1 MDFDLAQINSALVET
16 LFPASQRG
24 KVRLYLTARHR
35 KKFAETL
42 GVDEEI
48 AMLALYKSVDR
59 LPNKLRIHTQQYITF
74 LRENQAENGDDEE
87 KEEQENVKHIPD
99 FLASLVVCSDAY
111 FRGWRDGDDANM
123 VYQAMN
129 RRINEILGKTRHV
142 NYISDQSHGLPNAFR
157 LQRYP
162 GISSP
167 GGSNSQWTALKTWAE
182 KRSHVFNSSVLD
194 AIGIRGGPHGI
205 VRSIKYMA
213 PFLEKDELIFKEI
226 AREMNKNPF
235 NPSNDVIARKIDYR
249 ISSYTKLAERHIEEF
264 GTGLFVRAVR
274 MHMKDPALGKSSDAA
289 APEPKTPKILGGKI
303 PFSESPEWVFEI
315 EKDDGGGNS
324 LEIGISFENC
334 QFPAEEPT
342 EVFVSGTAHQLNF
355 KTDRMTYPLYID
367 SSEKIALDEIIY
379 KHELGEGKIPLNP
392 NFWKMISDVG
402 GGMGVETET
411 LRNADRVIAC
421 NGNRK
426 QLAEAIGI
434 PEHRLQS
441 PISTKYTIGG
451 KAIVIYSLP
460 GSRLGQTP
468 SGAEMIR
475 IELSGGGRL
484 DKTSKPTY
492 LRDFPPSLVLTEGRI
507 DSLIRIKFQDVPITL
522 DPELLQEM
530 ENINSV
536 TLPPGDKTL
545 PNGTTARVFTV
556 HRYKTANA
564 KHSDVLWN
572 REIRFIEN
580 KDLAHDSY
588 WIQTPLNTPETEDVE
603 EDGDGITPQEY
614 ADFKEKRTQIPQI
627 SSGSKPIKMGLTL
640 EGWTKA
646 IEAYETANADAI
658 REQKKAEALEA
669 SRIRRE
675 ENDRVQAERD
685 AENAARRAQEQEDR
699 TARSE
704 QERIRLKASED
715 ERREKDEEQRSKN
728 IAQFTELIRDLKEEY
743 QNKQNVTEQ
752 LLSRVQD
759 ESKEFLKKKLKE
771 FRTDMDYLL
780 NQLQTYFQK
789 YKGATGAPGEV
800 TNRLRRANQRCA
812 DFRRVLNRIE
822 SEVRGYNQAEFNR
835 NEKSRESSPK
845 SSAAKLNKKKPRT
858 TIQDRLRKSL
868 KAHPN
873 NIDIQRAL
881 YCTCEI
887 CKQKVN

>member
-1 MDFDLAQINSALVET
+1 MEFDLAQINSALVKT

-24 KVRLYLTARHR
+24 PVRLYLTAGHR
-35 KKFAETL
+35 KKFAEVL
-42 GVDEEI
+42 GVDEKTAI
-48 AMLALYKSVDR
+48 LALYKSVNP
-59 LPNKLRIHTQQYITF
+59 LHSKLRRHTQDYRKF
-74 LRENQAENGDDEE
+74 LQKNQAENEDDEE
-87 KEEQENVKHIPD
+87 KEEQEIVTHIPN

-123 VYQAMN
+123 VYFAMN
-129 RRINEILGKTRHV
+129 RRINEILGETHHV
-142 NYISDQSHGLPNAFR
+142 NYISDQSRGLPNAFK

-162 GISSP
+162 GISRSP
-167 GGSNSQWTALKTWAE
+167 KSQWTALKTWTE
-182 KRSHVFNSSVLD
+182 KRSYVFNSPILD
-194 AIGIRGGPHGI
+194 ALPIRYGPHGI

-213 PFLEKDELIFKEI
+213 PFLEKDELIFKKI
-226 AREMNKNPF
+226 ARQMNKNPF
-235 NPSNDVIARKIDYR
+235 VPSNDVIARQIYFHFNN
-249 ISSYTKLAERHIEEF
+249 YTKLAERHIEDF

-274 MHMKDPALGKSSDAA
+274 MHMKNPALGKSSDSA
-289 APEPKTPKILGGKI
+289 APEPKTTKILGNNI

-315 EKDDGGGNS
+315 EKDDEGGDS

-334 QFPAEEPT
+334 EFPVEEPT
-342 EVFVSGTAHQLNF
+342 EVFVSGSAHQLNF
-355 KTDRMTYPLYID
+355 KTDRITYPLYID
-367 SSEKIALDEIIY
+367 TSNKIALDEIIY

-392 NFWKMISDVG
+392 NFWKMISDIG

-426 QLAEAIGI
+426 QLAAAIGI
-434 PEHRLQS
+434 PEHRLQT
-441 PISTKYTIGG
+441 PISTKYTTNG
-451 KAIVIYSLP
+451 KEIVIYSLS

-468 SGAEMIR
+468 IDAEMIR

-507 DSLIRIKFQDVPITL
+507 NSLIRIKFQDVPIIESL

-545 PNGTTARVFTV
+545 PNGTTARIFTV
-556 HRYKTANA
+556 HRYKTATA
-564 KHSDVLWN
+564 KYSEVLWN

-580 KDLAHDSY
+580 KDLAHDPY
-588 WIQTPLNTPETEDVE
+588 WIQTPLITPGTEDVE

-627 SSGSKPIKMGLTL
+627 SSGSKPIDIGLTL

-669 SRIRRE
+669 SRLRNE
-675 ENDRVQAERD
+675 EIIRVQAEKD
-685 AENAARRAQEQEDR
+685 AANAARRAQQQQE
-699 TARSE
+699 TAARSE
-704 QERIRLKASED
+704 EEKKRILASEAKM
-715 ERREKDEEQRSKN
+715 REKEKQQRSKK
-728 IAQFTELIRDLKEEY
+728 IAEFTEQIQDLKEEY
-743 QNKQNVTEQ
+743 QNKQNIAERI
-752 LLSRVQD
+752 LIRVHD
-759 ESKEFLKKKLKE
+759 GEVLKRNLKE
-771 FRTDMDYLL
+771 FRMNMDILL
-780 NQLQTYFQK
+780 KELQSYFQA
-789 YKGATGAPGEV
+789 YKDATGAPGEV
-800 TNRLRRANQRCA
+800 TNHLKRANKRCA

-822 SEVRGYNQAEFNR
+822 SEERINNRAGFNR
-835 NEKSRESSPK
+835 NEKYRDSSPK
-845 SSAAKLNKKKPRT
+845 SSATNLNKKKPRT

-873 NIDIQRAL
+873 NTDIQRAL